1 MQHHLDRPGGYTLY
15 AESHGEGPALVFLN
29 GLSQSTANWMSHT
42 RAFRD
47 RYRVVVFDAR
57 GQGRSTLG
65 QGALSLAGHV
75 EDLREL
81 LHSLDISQAHIC
93 GFSHGARVA
102 LAFAAA
108 APEMTSSL
116 ILTST
121 GADADGR
128 RRAIIESWR
137 HILRLGGVE
146 ALAWASIPTILGARF
161 LGELDGQLE
170 PLVRATVQRNQPDGL
185 VALLEGMLGYPPAD
199 LDAAAVTARALLITS
214 LEDPLV
220 SAESATR
227 LASLLNAQHEVW
239 TGAGHTIP
247 IELPERWRTNVSAFL
262 EG

>member
-65 QGALSLAGHV
+65 TSPLTLAGHV

-108 APEMTSSL
+108 APE
-116 ILTST
+116 I
-121 GADADGR
+121 GR
-128 RRAIIESWR
+128 A
-137 HILRLGGVE
+137 HV
-146 ALAWASIPTILGARF
+146 
-161 LGELDGQLE
+161 
-170 PLVRATVQRNQPDGL
+170 
-185 VALLEGMLGYPPAD
+185 
-199 LDAAAVTARALLITS
+199 
-214 LEDPLV
+214 
-220 SAESATR
+220 
-227 LASLLNAQHEVW
+227 
-239 TGAGHTIP
+239 
-247 IELPERWRTNVSAFL
+247 
-262 EG
+262 